1 MSVIAK
7 AAYSLRKRRNAVTN
21 LPEVEEIDSS
31 RLQQMHLKTV
41 FLKKHPI
48 FEIRLRKATHVW
60 TRPSPEDTFDYC
72 KVKYIDDDAGVVQV
86 YSPLYYNFSVE
97 YYKIFFKE
105 PKQRD
110 VDRRVKEMFT
120 LVL

>member
-1 MSVIAK
+1 MSAIYAVK
-7 AAYSLRKRRNAVTN
+7 KRRNAVVN

-41 FLKKHPI
+41 FLKRHPI
-48 FEIRLRKATHVW
+48 FELRLKKATHVW
-60 TRPSPEDTFDYC
+60 TRPNGEDSFDYC
-72 KVKYIDDDAGVVQV
+72 KVKVIDDDAGVVQV
-86 YSPLYYNFSVE
+86 YSPLYYNFLVE
-97 YYKIFFKE
+97 YYKIFFKK
-105 PKQRD
+105 PTQRD